1 MSLKLITPP
10 STQPV
15 TLNEVKNALGYYCND
30 EDDKINGYIL
40 AATEYAQ
47 EFQKK
52 RVYITQTWEQYLQ
65 PEEKIASCKP
75 QIYPRLLSRY
85 IEQVDTI
92 NILKTPVQAVV
103 HIKYKDSTGTEH
115 TVDADNYIL
124 SNDGLIV
131 SAYGKT
137 IFPVFTPYPADAIT
151 VRFTAGYGNAGDVPA
166 RIKQAII
173 LLCKH
178 FDYVD
183 TNGRDKI
190 AENQLESAH
199 RLLWLDRAW

>member
-10 STQPV
+10 ETFPV
-15 TLNEVKNALGYYCND
+15 SLEEVKEALGYYC
-30 EDDKINGYIL
+30 EDDDSKVEAYIA

-52 RVYITQTWEQYLQ
+52 RVYITQTWDQYMQTPLN
-65 PEEKIASCKP
+65 I
-75 QIYPRLLSRY
+75 
-85 IEQVDTI
+85 V
-92 NILKTPVQAVV
+92 NILKTPVKSIV

-115 TVDADNYIL
+115 TVDPNDYIL
-124 SNDGLIV
+124 SHEGLV
-131 SAYGKT
+131 VAAYNKC
-137 IFPVFTPYPADAIT
+137 IFPSFIPYPADAIT
-151 VRFTAGYGNAGDVPA
+151 IRFVAGYGNAGDVPA